1 MTLRATLSLTALAT
15 AFTLLLA
22 APADAFDGCATRPS
36 SSLVVNVKDKGA
48 KGDGHAND
56 TARIQNAIIEVVG
69 TGGAMWPAWR

>member
-1 MTLRATLSLTALAT
+1 MTLRATFSLTALAT
-15 AFTLLLA
+15 AFALLLA

-56 TARIQNAIIEVVG
+56 TERTDASRAPVAG
-69 TGGAMWPAWR
+69 